1 MSLIPIVLYPWTGTP
16 VCKRHWLRFGTQDY
30 TYWITCY
37 PAMVA
42 RTEQEG
48 SYYHLRKI
56 RQDWGCAH
64 DSHVVR
70 DPDRAVCLVGT
81 RGVTLEEVVVE

>member
-1 MSLIPIVLYPWTGTP
+1 
-16 VCKRHWLRFGTQDY
+16 
-30 TYWITCY
+30 
-37 PAMVA
+37 MVA